1 MQSKFVQRLISS
13 SQIFEIAMANFKL
26 TISDVKGKSITKELK
41 EGDANPLMGL
51 VIGAETDAAIVGLA
65 GKLKITGGSDKS
77 GVPMRGDLH
86 GMARKRV
93 LLSKGIGLQDTE
105 HGLRKRKLIRG
116 NTVSDE
122 IFQVNCKYDGEI
134 KDEAPPA
141 ETEAAAEEAPKEEA
155 KKEAPKKEAPKKEAK
170 KEAPKKEAKT
180 E

>member
-1 MQSKFVQRLISS
+1 MQTKIVQTLISS

-26 TISDVKGKSITKELK
+26 TVSDIKGKSITKELK

-93 LLSKGIGLQDTE
+93 LLSKGVGLQDTE
-105 HGLRKRKLIRG
+105 RGLRKRKLIRG

-141 ETEAAAEEAPKEEA
+141 ETEAAAEDV
-155 KKEAPKKEAPKKEAK
+155 PKKEAK
-170 KEAPKKEAKT
+170 KEAKKE
-180 E
+180 

>member
-1 MQSKFVQRLISS
+1 MQTKIVQTLISS

-26 TISDVKGKSITKELK
+26 TVSDIKGKSITKELK

-51 VIGAETDAAIVGLA
+51 VIGGETDAAIVGLA

-105 HGLRKRKLIRG
+105 RGLRKRKLIRG

-141 ETEAAAEEAPKEEA
+141 ETEAAAEDV
-155 KKEAPKKEAPKKEAK
+155 PKKEAK
-170 KEAPKKEAKT
+170 KEAKKE
-180 E
+180 